1 MTVDHDRCECVNVC
15 SDIGSPKFFPDKVQR
30 AIQHLCVYVS
40 FSVIKKSVDPFW
52 QIMLASGYIIFL
64 HHMLSSSVVLC
75 NIVSVINSGVINYI
89 HVSTVQCA
97 NVLCFS
103 AMIRP
108 ENPLMKKTVADYGE
122 YVAQC
127 MPKYVQHV
135 QVTHGGELELLIH
148 PDGLLPVLSFL
159 KNHINAQFTSV
170 SDICGMD
177 VPTRQYRF
185 EVQTLYCSLFFSCS
199 A

>member
-1 MTVDHDRCECVNVC
+1 MSVMC
-15 SDIGSPKFFPDKVQR
+15 SV
-30 AIQHLCVYVS
+30 LY
-40 FSVIKKSVDPFW
+40 
-52 QIMLASGYIIFL
+52 FL
-64 HHMLSSSVVLC
+64 
-75 NIVSVINSGVINYI
+75 
-89 HVSTVQCA
+89 
-97 NVLCFS
+97 

-108 ENPLMKKTVADYGE
+108 ENPLLKKTLGDYGE

-135 QVTHGGELELLIH
+135 QVTHGNELEILIH

-159 KNHINAQFTSV
+159 KNHTNAQFASV

-185 EVQTLYCSLFFSCS
+185 EVETLRCWLVFVFYIVLSLSNHYNYCCFQFTHTHTTV
-199 A
+199 